1 MRGNNIIWK
10 DLDWISISMFGL
22 LMLFG
27 WLNIYAAIY
36 DDPQIVE
43 GMNIFYGKS
52 GRQFMWI
59 CVAVIIAT
67 GMLIIDFKFFFSIPY
82 VLYIFMMV
90 ALVGVLIIGV
100 KVNGSRAWYELGP
113 IRIQPAEFTKY
124 ALALGLTK
132 FISDNTL
139 KYDIS
144 KKTMILA
151 GMILLPS
158 VLIILEN
165 ETGSILVFASLI
177 IVFYR
182 DGLKSAIPA
191 IGIAVVTLFVC
202 TLLFGWMPVVITL
215 GVIGALAIALSPKT
229 KQVFLIVGIG
239 VTLASGIVYGTD
251 FFVHKVLKSHQQD
264 RVEGWLY
271 PEKYPKSF
279 GYQVIKSK
287 TAIGSGGFNG
297 KGYLTGDLTRLNF
310 VPEQHTDFIFC
321 TIGEEHGWLGSAVV
335 ISLYIAFLL
344 RLLFLA
350 ERQKS
355 KFSRTFG
362 YCVISIFFFHFIVN
376 IGMTIGIFPVIGIPL
391 PLFSYGGSSL
401 WAFTMM
407 FFTFINLDMHR
418 AQILSRN

>member
-1 MRGNNIIWK
+1 MRINNIIWK
-10 DLDWISISMFGL
+10 ELDWISITMFGV
-22 LMLFG
+22 LMLMG

-36 DDPQIVE
+36 DDPQVVE
-43 GMNIFYGKS
+43 GMNMFYGKS
-52 GRQFMWI
+52 GRQLIWI
-59 CVAVIIAT
+59 GIAMIIGAAILNT
-67 GMLIIDFKFFFSIPY
+67 DFKFFFSIPY
-82 VLYIFMMV
+82 VLYIVMMI
-90 ALVGVLIIGV
+90 ALVGVLIVGI

-132 FISDNTL
+132 FISDHTL
-139 KYDIS
+139 KYDLS
-144 KKTMILA
+144 KNTMILA

-158 VLIILEN
+158 FLIILEN

-182 DGLKSAIPA
+182 DGLKTIIPV
-191 IGIAVVTLFVC
+191 IGLTVVTLFVC
-202 TLLFGWMPVVITL
+202 TLLFGWTPVVITL
-215 GVIGALAIALSPKT
+215 AVLGGIAIGLAPKT
-229 KQVFLIVGIG
+229 KQTFMIVGLG
-239 VTLASGIVYGTD
+239 VLLASGIVYGTD
-251 FFVHKVLKSHQQD
+251 VFVHKVLKSHQQD
-264 RVEGWLY
+264 RIEGWLY

-287 TAIGSGGFNG
+287 TAIGSGGFSG

-321 TIGEEHGWLGSAVV
+321 TIGEEHGWLGSAIV

-362 YCVISIFFFHFIVN
+362 YCVLSIFFFHFIVN
-376 IGMTIGIFPVIGIPL
+376 VGMTVGVFPVIGIPL

-407 FFTFINLDMHR
+407 FFTFLNLDMHR
-418 AQILSRN
+418 SKILSRN

>member
-10 DLDWISISMFGL
+10 DLDWISIAMFGL

-36 DDPQIVE
+36 DDPQMIE
-43 GMNIFYGKS
+43 GMNMFYGKS
-52 GRQFMWI
+52 GKQFLWI
-59 CVAVIIAT
+59 CVAIIIAI
-67 GMLIIDFKFFFSIPY
+67 GILILDFKLFFSIPY
-82 VLYIFMMV
+82 VFYAFMMV
-90 ALVGVLIIGV
+90 ALVGVLIVGV
-100 KVNGSRAWYELGP
+100 KINGSRAWYDLGL

-132 FISDNTL
+132 FISDRSL
-139 KYDIS
+139 KYDLS
-144 KKTMILA
+144 KDTMILA
-151 GMILLPS
+151 GMVLLPS
-158 VLIILEN
+158 ALIILEN

-182 DGLKSAIPA
+182 DGLNTVIPA
-191 IGIAVVTLFVC
+191 VGLSMVTLFVC
-202 TLLFGWMPVVITL
+202 TLLFSWYPVVITL
-215 GVIGALAIALSPKT
+215 AVLGGVAILLAPKT
-229 KQVFLIVGIG
+229 KQTFLIIG
-239 VTLASGIVYGTD
+239 LGVVLASGVVYGTD
-251 FFVHKVLKSHQQD
+251 FFVHNVLRSHQQD
-264 RVEGWLY
+264 RIEGWLY
-271 PEKYPKSF
+271 PEKYPKNF

-287 TAIGSGGFNG
+287 TAIGSGGFSG
-297 KGYLTGDLTRLNF
+297 KGYLEGDLTRLDF

-321 TIGEEHGWLGSAVV
+321 TIGEEHGWLGSAIV

-344 RLLFLA
+344 RLVFIA

-362 YCVISIFFFHFIVN
+362 YCVLSIFFFHFIVN
-376 IGMTIGIFPVIGIPL
+376 VGMTIGIFPVIGIPL

-407 FFTFINLDMHR
+407 LFTFLNLDMHR
-418 AQILSRN
+418 AHILSRN